1 MQGIVRSVHS
11 QFVLIVG
18 LTIGAPLD
26 AQVHL
31 RAHAPPGR
39 LINVGHRK
47 LHLYCSGNGTPTV
60 VLVAGNGGYSIDWA
74 LVQPRIAVVT
84 RVCSYDRAGYAW
96 SDPGPADETVE
107 QTIPDLRNLLH
118 AAGERPPYLLVGA
131 SIGGIFIR
139 AYQRSF
145 PNDVAGLIFTN
156 SSNRVGRSV
165 NGNISLIWDLT
176 EDEIRST
183 FPLRESAKGSIP
195 THQGEPFDRLPPT
208 LQTLR
213 LWLDV
218 SHWKTW
224 EPSNQRSDLI
234 LSWRSE
240 FLREFEETK
249 VGKEPPLGK
258 LPVVVLSSD
267 PIPSEAERQSRDG
280 AAARLDVLSSNTVHI
295 TATGSGQEIHLYQP
309 EILVQALA
317 RCVAAIR
324 SNTSL
329 PIE

>member
-1 MQGIVRSVHS
+1 MI
-11 QFVLIVG
+11 
-18 LTIGAPLD
+18 D
-26 AQVHL
+26 
-31 RAHAPPGR
+31 
-39 LINVGHRK
+39 VGHRK
-47 LHLYCSGNGTPTV
+47 LHVYCSGKGTPTV

-74 LVQPRIAVVT
+74 LVQPRIAETT

-107 QTIPDLRNLLH
+107 QTIRDLRTLLD

-145 PNDVAGLIFTN
+145 PNDVAGLVFTN

-165 NGNISLIWDLT
+165 NGKISLIWDLT

-183 FPLRESAKGSIP
+183 FPLRDSAKGSIP

-208 LQTLR
+208 LRALR
-213 LWLDV
+213 FWLDV
-218 SHWKTW
+218 SHWKKL
-224 EPSNQRSDLI
+224 EPLSQRPELI
-234 LSWRSE
+234 LSWRRE
-240 FLREFEETK
+240 FLREFEETE

-258 LPVVVLSSD
+258 LPVVVLSTN
-267 PIPSEAERQSRDG
+267 PIPGEAERQSRDG
-280 AAARLDVLSSNTVHI
+280 AAARLDVLSSNCVHI
-295 TATGSGQEIHLYQP
+295 LAPGSGYEIHLYQP
-309 EILVQALA
+309 EILAQALT
-317 RCVAAIR
+317 RCLSAVR

-329 PIE
+329 SIE